1 MNSDKTKKGI
11 ERAGPRSLMKAM
23 GLTDDEIARPFIG
36 VVNSYNT
43 FVPGHIHLNR
53 LAESAKEGILL
64 GGGMPFEFNTIG
76 ICDGIAMGH
85 VGMHYSL
92 PSREVI
98 ADSIE
103 LQVLA
108 QQMDA
113 LLFVSSCDKILPGQL
128 MAAARVNIPSIFVT
142 GGPMATGCCND
153 QEIDLISV
161 FEAVGKYKAGKI
173 TEKEVL
179 EMEDCA
185 CPGAGSCSGLFTA
198 NTMACMTE
206 ALGMCLPGCGT
217 ALATDAKKQRIAKIS
232 GMQIIKLLEKDIKPR
247 DIMTM
252 PAFENAVRLDMTIG
266 GSTNTTLHLPAIAH
280 ECGFELA
287 LDVFDKISRDAPH
300 LASIRPSG
308 QHRMSDLDAA
318 GGVQS
323 VLDKIKGK
331 LNQKT
336 LTVTGKTL
344 GENLSGL
351 RIVNPAKNK
360 EVIRDLSNP
369 YHKEGGI
376 AILEGNL
383 APRGAVI
390 KQSAVDPKM
399 LKHTG
404 PARVFDSED
413 EANKV
418 IMSGKIK
425 KGDVIIIRYEGPK
438 GGPGMR
444 EMLQGTAAIE
454 GMGLSDSVAIIT
466 DGRFSGGTRGPCIGH
481 VSPEA
486 AEGGPIAVVKDGD
499 IIELDLPARKL
510 NVKLSD
516 DEIKKRLKTWK
527 KPERQLTGYLKRY
540 ARLVSSADKG
550 AVLD

>member
-1 MNSDKTKKGI
+1 
-11 ERAGPRSLMKAM
+11 
-23 GLTDDEIARPFIG
+23 
-36 VVNSYNT
+36 
-43 FVPGHIHLNR
+43 
-53 LAESAKEGILL
+53 
-64 GGGMPFEFNTIG
+64 
-76 ICDGIAMGH
+76 
-85 VGMHYSL
+85 
-92 PSREVI
+92 
-98 ADSIE
+98 
-103 LQVLA
+103 
-108 QQMDA
+108 
-113 LLFVSSCDKILPGQL
+113 
-128 MAAARVNIPSIFVT
+128 
-142 GGPMATGCCND
+142 MATGCCND

-173 TEKEVL
+173 TEKEVI

-206 ALGMCLPGCGT
+206 ALGMSLPGCGT

-232 GMQIIKLLEKDIKPR
+232 GMQIIKLLEKEILPR

-266 GSTNTTLHLPAIAH
+266 GSTNTTLHLPAIAN
-280 ECGFELA
+280 ECGLA
-287 LDVFDKISRDAPH
+287 LTLGVFDKISRDAPH
-300 LASIRPSG
+300 LTSIRPSG

-318 GGVQS
+318 GGVQA

-344 GENLSGL
+344 GENLKEL
-351 RIVNPAKNK
+351 RIINPVKNK
-360 EVIRDLSNP
+360 EVIRDLNNP

-376 AILEGNL
+376 AVLIGNL

-454 GMGLSDSVAIIT
+454 GMGLSDSVALIT

-486 AEGGPIAVVKDGD
+486 AEGGPIAILKDGD
-499 IIELDLPARKL
+499 IIEIDMPARKL

-516 DEIKKRLKTWK
+516 DEITKRLKTWK
-527 KPERQLTGYLKRY
+527 RPEKPLTGYLKRY

-550 AVLD
+550 AVLE

>member
-1 MNSDKTKKGI
+1 MNSDKTKKGV

-23 GLTDDEIARPFIG
+23 GLTDYEIARPFIG

-206 ALGMCLPGCGT
+206 ALGMSLPGCGT

-232 GMQIIKLLEKDIKPR
+232 GMQIIRLLEKEIKPR

-252 PAFENAVRLDMTIG
+252 LAFENAVRLDMTIG
-266 GSTNTTLHLPAIAH
+266 GSTNTTLHLPAIAN
-280 ECGFELA
+280 ECGLELN

-300 LASIRPSG
+300 LTSIRPSG

-318 GGVQS
+318 GGVQA

-344 GENLSGL
+344 GENLKEL
-351 RIVNPAKNK
+351 RIINPLKNK
-360 EVIRDLSNP
+360 EVIRDLNNP

-376 AILEGNL
+376 AVLLGNL

-413 EANKV
+413 EANKI

-454 GMGLSDSVAIIT
+454 GMGLSDSVALIT

-486 AEGGPIAVVKDGD
+486 AEGGPIAILKDGD
-499 IIELDLPARKL
+499 IIEIDMPARKL

-516 DEIKKRLKTWK
+516 DEIKKRLKIWK
-527 KPERQLTGYLKRY
+527 RPEKPLTGYLKRY

-550 AVLD
+550 AVLE

>member
-1 MNSDKTKKGI
+1 MNSDKTKKGV

-36 VVNSYNT
+36 IVNSYNT

-64 GGGMPFEFNTIG
+64 AGAMPFEFNTIG

-153 QEIDLISV
+153 QSIDLISV

-206 ALGMCLPGCGT
+206 ALGMSLPGCGT

-232 GMQIIKLLEKDIKPR
+232 GMQILKILEKNLLPR

-252 PAFENAVRLDMTIG
+252 QAFENAVRLDMTIG

-280 ECGFELA
+280 ECGLSLT

-300 LASIRPSG
+300 LTSIRPSG
-308 QHRMSDLDAA
+308 QHFMSDLDAA
-318 GGVQS
+318 GGVQA

-344 GENLSGL
+344 GDNLKEL
-351 RIVNPAKNK
+351 RIINPAKNK
-360 EVIRDLSNP
+360 EVIRDLNNP

-376 AILEGNL
+376 AVLRGNL

-399 LKHTG
+399 LKHSG

-413 EANKV
+413 EANKA

-444 EMLQGTAAIE
+444 EMLQGTAAVA
-454 GMGLSDSVAIIT
+454 GMGLSDSVALIT

-486 AEGGPIAVVKDGD
+486 AEGGPIAIVKDGD
-499 IIELDLPARKL
+499 IIEIDMPKRLL

-516 DEIKKRLKTWK
+516 EEIKSRLKSWK
-527 KPERQLTGYLKRY
+527 KPEKKLTGYLKRY
-540 ARLVSSADKG
+540 AQLVSSADKG

>member
-23 GLTDDEIARPFIG
+23 GLTDEEIARPFIG

-43 FVPGHIHLNR
+43 FVPGHIHLNT
-53 LAESAKEGILL
+53 LASSAKDGILL
-64 GGGMPFEFNTIG
+64 AGGIPFEFNTIG
-76 ICDGIAMGH
+76 ICDGITMGH
-85 VGMHYSL
+85 EGMHYSL
-92 PSREVI
+92 PSREVV
-98 ADSIE
+98 ADSVE
-103 LQVLA
+103 LQVRA

-128 MAAARVNIPSIFVT
+128 MAAARVNVPSIFVT
-142 GGPMATGCCND
+142 GGPMASGCCND
-153 QEIDLISV
+153 QGIDLISI
-161 FEAVGKYKAGKI
+161 FEAVGRYKAGRM

-179 EMEDCA
+179 ELEDCA

-206 ALGMCLPGCGT
+206 VLGMSLPGCAT
-217 ALATDAKKQRIAKIS
+217 ALAIDAKKQRIAKKS
-232 GMQIIKLLEKDIKPR
+232 GMQLMKLLEKDIKPR

-252 PAFENAVRLDMTIG
+252 QAFENAVRLDMSIG

-280 ECGFELA
+280 ECGFSLTLET
-287 LDVFDKISRDAPH
+287 FDKISKETPH

-308 QHRMSDLDAA
+308 IHRMSDLDGA
-318 GGVQS
+318 GGVPA
-323 VLDKIKGK
+323 VLDKIKGE
-331 LNQKT
+331 LYLKT

-344 GENLSGL
+344 GENLKEL
-351 RIVNPAKNK
+351 RIINPVKNK
-360 EVIRDLSNP
+360 EVIRDLNNP

-376 AILEGNL
+376 AVLKGNL

-390 KQSAVDPKM
+390 KQSAVDLKM
-399 LKHTG
+399 LKHAG
-404 PARVFDSED
+404 SARVFDSED
-413 EANKV
+413 EANKI
-418 IMSGKIK
+418 IMSGKVK
-425 KGDVIIIRYEGPK
+425 RGDVIIIRYEGPK

-486 AEGGPIAVVKDGD
+486 AEGGPIAIVKDGD
-499 IIELDLPARKL
+499 IIEIDIPARKL
-510 NVKLSD
+510 NVRLT
-516 DEIKKRLKTWK
+516 DEEIEKRLKAWK
-527 KPERQLTGYLKRY
+527 RPEKKLTGYLKRY
-540 ARLVSSADKG
+540 SQLVSSADKG
-550 AVLD
+550 AVFE

>member
-1 MNSDKTKKGI
+1 MNSDKTKKGV
-11 ERAGPRSLMKAM
+11 ERAGHRSLMKAL
-23 GLTDDEIARPFIG
+23 GLVDEEIARPFIG

-53 LAESAKEGILL
+53 LAGSAKEGILL
-64 GGGMPFEFNTIG
+64 AGGMPFEFNTIG

-103 LQVLA
+103 LQVMA

-128 MAAARVNIPSIFVT
+128 MAAARVNVPSIFVT

-153 QEIDLISV
+153 LGIDLTSV

-173 TEKEVL
+173 TEKEVQDL
-179 EMEDCA
+179 EECA
-185 CPGAGSCSGLFTA
+185 CPGAGSCSGLYTA

-206 ALGMCLPGCGT
+206 ALGMSLPGCAT
-217 ALATDAKKQRIAKIS
+217 ALAADAKKQRIAKKS
-232 GMQIIKLLEKDIKPR
+232 GMQLLRLLEKDIKPK

-252 PAFENAVRLDMTIG
+252 QAFENAVRLDMTIG
-266 GSTNTTLHLPAIAH
+266 GSTNTALHLPAIAH
-280 ECGFELA
+280 ECGLA
-287 LDVFDKISRDAPH
+287 LTLELFDKISKETPN
-300 LASIRPSG
+300 LTSLRPSG
-308 QHRMSDLDAA
+308 MHHMSDLDAA
-318 GGVQS
+318 GGVS
-323 VLDKIKGK
+323 AVLDKIKGK

-336 LTVTGKTL
+336 LTVTAKTL
-344 GENLSGL
+344 GENLKEL
-351 RIVNPAKNK
+351 RIINPAKNK
-360 EVIRDLSNP
+360 EVIRDLGNP

-376 AILEGNL
+376 AVLKGNL
-383 APRGAVI
+383 APRGSVV
-390 KQSAVDPKM
+390 KQSAVDEKM

-404 PARVFDSED
+404 PARVFDCED
-413 EANKV
+413 DANKV
-418 IMSGKIK
+418 IMAGKIK
-425 KGDVIIIRYEGPK
+425 KGDVIIIRYEGPR

-454 GMGLSDSVAIIT
+454 GMGLSDSVALIT
-466 DGRFSGGTRGPCIGH
+466 DGRFSGGTQGPCIGH

-486 AEGGPIAVVKDGD
+486 AEGGPIAIVRDGD
-499 IIELDLPARKL
+499 AIEIDMPARKL
-510 NVKLSD
+510 NVRLSD
-516 DEIKKRLKTWK
+516 EEIKNRLKSWK
-527 KPERQLTGYLKRY
+527 KPEKKLTGYLKRY
-540 ARLVSSADKG
+540 AQLVSSADKG